1 MDAPWWLLVLA
12 GVGAGL
18 CGSVAGLASVVSYP
32 ALLAAGLSPV
42 SANVTS
48 TVAMTS
54 NTAGSGLAARRE
66 LRGQGPL
73 VLRLCAVTAL
83 GGCLGAALLLTTPT
97 SVFEVLVP
105 WLVAL
110 GGVSLLARDRLR
122 VLLAR
127 RSPRGSRAGGAV
139 RWWVLFL
146 GIGLYGGY
154 FGAGAGILLLAA
166 MSLRYDFALPV
177 TNAVKNLGSGAA
189 NVSSALIYAVAGPVD
204 WPVAGLLAAGALVG
218 GLAGPRVLRAVPE
231 RPLRYAIGAAGIGL
245 AVHLLAG

>member
-1 MDAPWWLLVLA
+1 VDAPWWLLVLA
-12 GVGAGL
+12 GIGAGL

-48 TVAMTS
+48 TVAMTG

-66 LRGQGPL
+66 LRGQGRL
-73 VLRLCAVTAL
+73 TGRLCAVTAL
-83 GGCLGAALLLTTPT
+83 GGCLGAALLMTTPT

-122 VLLAR
+122 ALLAR
-127 RSPRGSRAGGAV
+127 RTAGRDGPAGPG
-139 RWWVLFL
+139 RWWLLFL
-146 GIGLYGGY
+146 VIGVYGGY

-204 WPVAGLLAAGALVG
+204 WPVAALLGAGALLG
-218 GLAGPRVLRAVPE
+218 GAAGPRVLRAVPE
-231 RPLRYAIGAAGIGL
+231 RPLRYAIGVAGIGL